1 MLSLHWWM
9 NIGLS
14 RFFERECARVWTHS
28 QINPVNPGDPSI
40 YKSSRAF
47 YCCSFLST
55 WGRCTAALFVWN
67 GALDTFGAQRQ
78 SSDGVNPKDLCQRI
92 GGACADA
99 WLLRWQILFFDWLSR
114 LAWWDVSCT
123 RNILIPI
130 EWRSDYELFLSC
142 VDADT
147 NPSIWRDCM
156 QPKPEDLIRA
166 FEVQIARQ
174 EGFKSAGVI
183 SFFIHSSLLD
193 FGWLEHWVWWQTS
206 S

>member
-99 WLLRWQILFFDWLSR
+99 WLLRWQILFWLAEQIGLVRCELHPKHFNSNRMKIWLWTVPFLRWCRYQSKYLERLHATKAWRFD
-114 LAWWDVSCT
+114 
-123 RNILIPI
+123 
-130 EWRSDYELFLSC
+130 
-142 VDADT
+142 
-147 NPSIWRDCM
+147 PS
-156 QPKPEDLIRA
+156 
-166 FEVQIARQ
+166 
-174 EGFKSAGVI
+174 
-183 SFFIHSSLLD
+183 
-193 FGWLEHWVWWQTS
+193 VWS
-206 S
+206 PNC